1 MINAPSVQCGSPY
14 QTIDRAALSS
24 FTTRG
29 CGNSKMFA
37 QWVSS
42 RGPVLGGPYSAIV
55 YSLRNINFSRP
66 PLRILVIESG
76 SFLAIAGGLTSY
88 LSGDSIVGGGGLW
101 VGLAGVIT
109 ALTPIIQGWL
119 TNMREERKQKLERHS
134 IVNKV
139 QGNQLTIDLMQ
150 QELNELHKSLTFKRE
165 MIEKQQILIEVL
177 VCRVAKIE
185 EVAGVDREGDSLV
198 NVLFEKSRELIRRES
213 AEHSNGNPP
222 T

>member
-37 QWVSS
+37 QWERGGSVALGSMPLATLLS
-42 RGPVLGGPYSAIV
+42 RIK
-55 YSLRNINFSRP
+55 FSRP

-165 MIEKQQILIEVL
+165 IIEKQQILIEVL